1 VKHKTFAAILLLIA
15 VSGLSA
21 CATAVFSS
29 RRLSFGEAE
38 MARGVVIS
46 ERDRTLIAGWYRG
59 KTFGRGPGSLPEGFV
74 KLDLLPPGLEGISLP
89 RALARK
95 LTPLPRDYVRRIIG
109 RDIVLMR
116 RTDRA
121 VVDLYRDAIP

>member
-1 VKHKTFAAILLLIA
+1 MKRKTFAIVLVLIS

-29 RRLSFGEAE
+29 HRLSFEEAE

-46 ERDRTLIAGWYRG
+46 ERDRNLIAEWYRG
-59 KTFGRGPGSLPEGFV
+59 KAFGRGPGALPEGFV
-74 KLDLLPPGLEGISLP
+74 KLDLLPSNLEGIGLP
-89 RALARK
+89 RALERK
-95 LTPLPRDYVRRIIG
+95 LTPLPHDYVRRIIG

-121 VVDLYRDAIP
+121 VVDLYRDALP

>member
-1 VKHKTFAAILLLIA
+1 MKRKTLIAVFLLIS

-21 CATAVFSS
+21 CATAIFSS
-29 RRLSFGEAE
+29 QRLSFGEAE
-38 MARGVVIS
+38 MARGVVLS
-46 ERDRTLIAGWYRG
+46 EHDRNLIAEWYRG

-74 KLDLLPPGLEGISLP
+74 KLDLLPQGLEGIGLP
-89 RALARK
+89 RALERK
-95 LTPLPRDYVRRIIG
+95 LTPLPHDYVRRIIG